1 MSQTTPCPPSKQMFS
16 TCYTRTPPQKPKRPL
31 THQANKYSQHAIP
44 EHLRKTTDPLSTKKA
59 TNLKVLYQ
67 NTSGRAPDDPMA
79 TKQACI
85 HKRQVKQA
93 TIYKM
98 QYQCTSGGIPT
109 DPDQPS
115 KQIFIKYIT
124 ITPSEKHQPT
134 HLAYQT
140 SNYLH
145 NVMP

>member
-67 NTSGRAPDDPMA
+67 NTSGRAQTTPWPPSKHVF
-79 TKQACI
+79 TKG
-85 HKRQVKQA
+85 KSSKQLFTKCNTNA
-93 TIYKM
+93 LPEES
-98 QYQCTSGGIPT
+98 QPT
-109 DPDQPS
+109 PDQPS
-115 KQIFIKYIT
+115 KQLFIKCIT
-124 ITPSEKHQPT
+124 KTPSEKHQST